1 MKKLLIA
8 WLCALLCLFPLAGA
22 EGSFSLFPDSGEAQP
37 EEGADAGNAPSPS
50 PEEKGDAQSEDQAD
64 AGGAFSL
71 FPEETAVP
79 ALEGEAEPAPSES
92 PDGGEDK
99 SLPSFEMPAP
109 AAGGT
114 LVLARGD
121 DEIAL
126 AFDPDPEFSFSSQG
140 YVQASFYAYGE
151 RDELYELYL
160 VFPEGVQSGTTV
172 SDPADGENTAIFFYV
187 TEVDGSGSLAVASQA
202 SGMPY
207 PEGSSYS
214 IYFGEVVQTGSAR
227 TFSGAFD
234 ATLVAS
240 RWTTRSMPP
249 LPRKRYRARSRSPWI
264 LILLRRMT
272 AACPP
277 QGSSRRPT
285 LRKYNQRQGYF
296 DEKTVFSLFCARV
309 CAHAS
314 GGMSRGRK
322 QGSDWR
328 AAGSHGDGHGRNDA
342 RPRRY
347 L

>member
-79 ALEGEAEPAPSES
+79 APEGEAEPAPSES

-160 VFPEGVQSGTTV
+160 VFPEGVQSGTMV

-234 ATLVAS
+234 ATLVALDDAFNATS
-240 RWTTRSMPP
+240 VTETVSGAFSFTMDFDSLATDDGGLPSSGLVTPP
-249 LPRKRYRARSRSPWI
+249 
-264 LILLRRMT
+264 
-272 AACPP
+272 
-277 QGSSRRPT
+277 
-285 LRKYNQRQGYF
+285 
-296 DEKTVFSLFCARV
+296 
-309 CAHAS
+309 
-314 GGMSRGRK
+314 
-322 QGSDWR
+322 
-328 AAGSHGDGHGRNDA
+328 DA
-342 RPRRY
+342 QKI
-347 L
+347 